1 MKTIALIFCLFALS
15 FNLSLCVSKA
25 YADYPQSWW
34 TVVPESQAESW
45 EILPQAAKPGEV
57 ILSKRTE
64 LGVFSNLAKAPFNL
78 DNNQYASIEAF
89 WQMMKYPDLN
99 DPEDTRR
106 EWIKDYPYTREQVK
120 MLSDFEAKKAG
131 DAANKVMKEHGFTW
145 ISYQNKKFNYKD
157 FATGSAY
164 HYDLIY
170 RVTVAKIEQN
180 PAIKKLLVQTGDLI
194 LRPDH
199 NTPPG
204 SPKSYYYFDIL
215 MDIRAKL
222 K

>member
-1 MKTIALIFCLFALS
+1 MFKI
-15 FNLSLCVSKA
+15 LSLIVISLFLSIA
-25 YADYPQSWW
+25 YADYPETWW
-34 TVVPESQAESW
+34 RVVPESEAESW

-64 LGVFSNLAKAPFNL
+64 LGVFSNLAAAPFTL
-78 DNNQYASIEAF
+78 DNNQYASIEAL

-99 DPEDTRR
+99 DPEDTRK
-106 EWIKDYPYTREQVK
+106 EWINEYPFTRDQVK
-120 MLSDFEAKKAG
+120 KMADFEAKKAG
-131 DAANKVMKEHGFTW
+131 DAANAVMKKHGINW

-170 RVTVAKIEQN
+170 RATVEKVEQN
-180 PAIKKLLVQTGDLI
+180 PAIKKLLLQTGNLI

-199 NTPPG
+199 NTPSG

-215 MDIRAKL
+215 MDIRTKL
-222 K
+222 RN